1 MKKLLLATLIALA
14 ITGCGGG
21 ESPKT
26 APPSSNAI
34 NNEPIVSTP
43 QPVQVNPITEEPIKV
58 PVAPAP
64 TSTPTPSAQTGSV
77 YLEAEPI
84 LLAQASMPMIVEQ
97 KTLGINTDN
106 YISLEIKEPP
116 VEISPCY
123 GAVITYNVPPISK
136 EYQYNGWWLLAT
148 LNNLK
153 PLTEPFYAT
162 SFYWA
167 TQISETQ
174 VGAVPTGYVTNAITN
189 PPLDV
194 KLDLGYARLPYQ
206 WVPRAGIYS
215 VFPVN
220 PDEKCAG

>member
-21 ESPKT
+21 TDSKQNT
-26 APPSSNAI
+26 LPSTSTI
-34 NNEPIVSTP
+34 TSEPVVLTP
-43 QPVQVNPITEEPIKV
+43 QPIPVVQEPPKPLV
-58 PVAPAP
+58 
-64 TSTPTPSAQTGSV
+64 TPTPTAQTGSV
-77 YLEAEPI
+77 YLEAEPV
-84 LLAQASMPMIVEQ
+84 LLAQANWPMIVEQ
-97 KTLGINTDN
+97 KILGTNTEN

-153 PLTEPFYAT
+153 MPTESPYAT
-162 SFYWA
+162 NFYWA

-174 VGAVPTGYVTNAITN
+174 VGAVPTGYVTNIITD

-194 KLDLGYARLPYQ
+194 KLDLGYTILPYQ

-220 PDEKCAG
+220 PDEKCVG